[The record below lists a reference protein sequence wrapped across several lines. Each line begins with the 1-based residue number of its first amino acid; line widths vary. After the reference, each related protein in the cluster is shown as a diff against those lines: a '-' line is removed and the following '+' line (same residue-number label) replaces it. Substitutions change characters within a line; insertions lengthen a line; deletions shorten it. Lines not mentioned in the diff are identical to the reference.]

1 MLYVAEGLDRSVC
14 SSGGLEVLE
23 NLRRGYCR
31 EVKDNGMIQ

>member
-23 NLRRGYCR
+23 GLGMNLLARA
-31 EVKDNGMIQ
+31 VKIGMIQ